1 MNEEKNHYH
10 RDPIPTEDH
19 GEEYLA
25 EGRRLFHENRVR
37 ESVSY
42 LQKAIVL
49 LEIKKDWVNYCEAQN
64 ILGVAMAFCGN
75 ELEALDHYL
84 DALDCARQHQITVS
98 MVSILNNLGSKYQQ
112 FHDNEKALP
121 YLLDAWEAVEG
132 MSPGTDERL
141 PLWRLVIC
149 MNIANAYKDLGNLK
163 DACRFMEIASDPSFW
178 ETMDEKSKLFYF
190 SYRISEARLKW
201 ELGDKEAVRASVPEL
216 LTISGKHRNA
226 SNYLQDTL
234 DLLDLLEKIGDRST
248 WEMALQS
255 FEQYAQSDHSLEL
268 RMRSAEAWLDY
279 FKYFEMK
286 EKYAEACILFA
297 KLVREA
303 ENEKNRTRVEAMDL
317 KIRMREKDSTMRKY
331 KALAN
336 VDALTGTGN
345 RNKLEQDSALLFQ
358 RAIREKIALAIGIC
372 DLDHFKKKNDAYGH
386 LVGDAYMTCL
396 VRAIEKTIGSL
407 DNVYRFGGDEF
418 VIMMTE
424 ASKTELREMAGKL
437 TQALHEEQEADDIL
451 SGLEEITV
459 SQGYAIGIPEWGDTI
474 LDLLDTA
481 DKALYYV
488 KEHGRNGYRIT
499 VPSHEESTEGSVA
512 GETEHKTEQ

>member
-1 MNEEKNHYH
+1 MNEEKKQYH

-37 ESVSY
+37 DSVSY

-49 LEIKKDWVNYCEAQN
+49 LEIKKDWANYCEAQN
-64 ILGVAMAFCGN
+64 LLGVAMAFCGN

-84 DALDCARQHQITVS
+84 DALECARGHQLTVS
-98 MVSILNNLGSKYQQ
+98 MISILNNLGSRYQQ
-112 FHDNEKALP
+112 FNDNERALP
-121 YLLDAWEAVEG
+121 YLLDAWEAVG
-132 MSPGTDERL
+132 SLDAGADERL

-149 MNIANAYKDLGNLK
+149 LNIANAYKDLGDLK
-163 DACRFMEIASDPSFW
+163 EACCFMEIASDRAFW
-178 ETMDEKSKLFYF
+178 EAMDERAKLFYF
-190 SYRISEARLKW
+190 SYKISAARLKW
-201 ELGDKEAVRASVPEL
+201 DLGEKDAVRSQIPEL
-216 LTISGKHRNA
+216 LEISDRDRNA
-226 SNYLQDTL
+226 SNYLQDML
-234 DLLDLLEKIGDRST
+234 DLLDLLEKIGDRSS

-268 RMRSAEAWLDY
+268 RMRSAESWLDY

-286 EKYAEACILFA
+286 DKYADACILFA

-303 ENEKNRTRVEAMDL
+303 EDEKNKDRVAAMDL
-317 KIRMREKDSTMRKY
+317 KIRMRESDNTMRKY

-336 VDALTGTGN
+336 FDALTGTGN

-358 RAIREKIALAIGIC
+358 RAIREKIALAIGIF
-372 DLDHFKKKNDAYGH
+372 DLDHFKQKNDAYGH

-407 DNVYRFGGDEF
+407 ESVYRFGGDEF

-424 ASKTELREMAGKL
+424 ASKKELNEMAVKL
-437 TQALHEEQEADDIL
+437 MDALHEEQASDDIL

-481 DKALYYV
+481 DRALYYV
-488 KEHGRNGYRIT
+488 KEHGRNNYRIT
-499 VPSHEESTEGSVA
+499 VPGYE
-512 GETEHKTEQ
+512 ETES